1 MSENQIF
8 EDGAEE
14 YDKWFDK
21 HKFAYESEVLALGT
35 FISKN
40 STGLE
45 VGVGTGRFAVPL
57 DIQIGVEPAR
67 AMADIA
73 RKRGITVY
81 EAKAEK
87 LPFDNVSFDF
97 ILMTTTICFLQNPMQ
112 ALQES
117 RRVIKSGGNIIIGMI
132 DSDSFL
138 GKAYESKKKDSKFYK
153 YAHFY
158 SVNQVLAW
166 LRKSGYGHIRICQT
180 IFKNPEKIT
189 AIEPVK
195 DGYGR
200 GGFVVISAQKDV
212 KT

>member
-1 MSENQIF
+1 
-8 EDGAEE
+8 
-14 YDKWFDK
+14 
-21 HKFAYESEVLALGT
+21 
-35 FISKN
+35 
-40 STGLE
+40 
-45 VGVGTGRFAVPL
+45 
-57 DIQIGVEPAR
+57 VEPAR

-81 EAKAEK
+81 EAKAEE
-87 LPFDNVSFDF
+87 LPFDNESFDF

-117 RRVIKSGGNIIIGMI
+117 RRVIKFGGSIIIGMI

-138 GKAYESKKKDSKFYK
+138 GNAYESKKKDSKFYK

-158 SVNQVLAW
+158 SVNHVLAW
-166 LRKSGYGHIRICQT
+166 LRKSGYSHIRICQT